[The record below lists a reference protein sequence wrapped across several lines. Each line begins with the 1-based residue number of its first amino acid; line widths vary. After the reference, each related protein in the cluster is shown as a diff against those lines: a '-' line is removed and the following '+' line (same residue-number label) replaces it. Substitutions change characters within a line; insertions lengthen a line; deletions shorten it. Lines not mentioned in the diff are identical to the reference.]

1 MCGITGFLDL
11 SGTTSTAD
19 LQAQVKGMTDALA
32 HRGPDGEGIWVDP
45 SVGIALG
52 NRRLSILDVSSAG
65 RQPMSSACRRYVIS
79 TNGEIYNYRALRAEL
94 EGFGATFGG
103 SGDTEVMLAAISA
116 WGIDRAIEKLNGM
129 FAFALWDRERRR
141 LHLSRD
147 RIGEKPLYYGW
158 AGNVLLF
165 GSELKALRCHP
176 SFNPSIDRSALLLY
190 ARYCY
195 VPAPYS
201 IFSGISKVMAGTI
214 VTFDAAGGQR
224 EPRIATYWSAREVAQ
239 RALTDPLRCSP
250 QQAAEDLSAL
260 LADSVDLRMQSDRP
274 IGAMLSGGID
284 SPTVAALMSRNRD
297 REVWT
302 FSIGFEEADE
312 APFARKIAEHLGTR
326 HEEQYITATNAL
338 EIIPRMPALYDEPF
352 ADSSQI
358 PTYFVS
364 QLARRDVAV
373 VLTGDGGDELF
384 GGYHRYRLPPE
395 LEGGTDRDRLS
406 MRDRIDFYLAGVSHW
421 LNPGE
426 LVLNTVE
433 PPTLVCDANQWIRA
447 DDPRDEMMFMDVMTY
462 LPDDLLVKVDRASMS
477 VGLEARAPFL
487 DPRLLEYA
495 WRLPFD
501 FKVNG
506 EVRKCILR
514 QVLHRYVPQS
524 LVDRPKQGF
533 CVPLDM
539 WLRNGL
545 RDWAESLLNETRLRH
560 EGLFDARIVRDEWA
574 RHLAGG
580 SRWKY
585 RLWAILMFQAW
596 LETIDEPVACAA
608 VA

>member
-11 SGTTSTAD
+11 SGTTSTPD
-19 LQAQVKGMTDALA
+19 LQAQVQGMTDALA

-52 NRRLSILDVSSAG
+52 NRRLSILDLSSAG
-65 RQPMSSACRRYVIS
+65 RQPMSSACGRYVIS

-94 EGFGATFGG
+94 ESLGETFVG

-129 FAFALWDRERRR
+129 FAFALWDRERRH

-158 AGNVLLF
+158 SGNVLLF

-239 RALTDPLRCSP
+239 RALADPLRCSP

-260 LADSVDLRMQSDRP
+260 LADSVDLRMESDRP

-326 HEEQYITATNAL
+326 HEEQYITATDAL
-338 EIIPRMPALYDEPF
+338 EMIPRMPALYDEPF

-384 GGYHRYRLPPE
+384 GGYTRYRLPPE
-395 LEGGTDRDRLS
+395 LEDGTDRDRLS

-426 LVLNTVE
+426 LMPNAIE

-447 DDPRDEMMFMDVMTY
+447 DDPRDEMMFMDMMTY

-501 FKVNG
+501 LKVNG
-506 EVRKCILR
+506 EVRKWILR
-514 QVLHRYVPQS
+514 QVLHRHVPPA

-545 RDWAESLLNETRLRH
+545 RDWAESLLNETRLRR
-560 EGLFDARIVRDEWA
+560 EGLLDARMVRDEWA

-585 RLWAILMFQAW
+585 RVWAVLMFQAW
-596 LETIDEPVACAA
+596 LETIDEPVTCSA